1 MSTPTQAPRKISIVL
16 PLIVTIAIMVLNIV
30 IPLILSPAVSM
41 VVMGIIAFPLT
52 SFAWVA
58 GMWLIIAIGMR
69 LSSYAGNK
77 LVESPTTRKV
87 LKSAQGLHKNLT
99 RR

>member
-1 MSTPTQAPRKISIVL
+1 MSNTTQAPRKISIVL
-16 PLIVTIAIMVLNIV
+16 PFIVTVAIMLLNV
-30 IPLILSPAVSM
+30 FIPMLLAPTASM

-58 GMWLIIAIGMR
+58 GMWLIIAIGIR
-69 LSSYAGNK
+69 ISTYAGTR
-77 LVESPTTRKV
+77 VIESPQTRKV
-87 LKSAQGLHKNLT
+87 LKSAQSLHKNLT